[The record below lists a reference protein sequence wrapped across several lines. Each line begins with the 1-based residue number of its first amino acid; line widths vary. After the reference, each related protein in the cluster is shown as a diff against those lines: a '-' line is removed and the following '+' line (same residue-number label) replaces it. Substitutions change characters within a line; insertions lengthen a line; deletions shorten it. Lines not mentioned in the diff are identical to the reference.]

1 MIVQKFKYQVYSNH
15 MYNDNQS
22 AINYTDNQNGGYKD
36 TLKWQ
41 YAGETFFHR

>member
-36 TLKWQ
+36 TLI
-41 YAGETFFHR
+41 